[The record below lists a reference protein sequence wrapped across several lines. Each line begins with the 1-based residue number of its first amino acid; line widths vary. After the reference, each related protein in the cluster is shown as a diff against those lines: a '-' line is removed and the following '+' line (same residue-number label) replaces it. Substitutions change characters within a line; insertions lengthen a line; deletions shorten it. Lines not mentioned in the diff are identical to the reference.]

1 MKINK
6 LNLLLSIIIAFAAWV
21 YVVYNVNPTM
31 TRTYQNVNVQV
42 TGTTQLSDSGAA
54 ISNVKDT
61 RIDVKLRARRSVLDE
76 ISTKDIEAAIDVSGM
91 SVGSNEGK
99 ISITVPKDTKLIGTS
114 AQSTTVTVE
123 KKDTKTV
130 KLIAV
135 YKTAS
140 SDEEPMLTS
149 QSKDEIKITGAE
161 SLVASATAAEVVLDN
176 DKVTDSEKTFR
187 LKTYAVNSN
196 GDKIKYLTTS
206 PKKVKVTA
214 VKAELKTV
222 KLNVNTENDQ
232 DEQYQRKVDAPSQIT
247 IKGKAKDL
255 KNITSVD
262 TKSIDLSGI
271 TQDTTMDIEYDLPD
285 GVAIAN
291 SSMGAKLTIKVSGV
305 GTRTFSVAAGNITV
319 TGLSSGLS
327 GSAQSSATVTVTGTE
342 DQLSRMSAANLT
354 LTVNA
359 SGLAAGQYSLT
370 PSVRITGI
378 TGVSGSSSAVT
389 VNIYSSSGSSG
400 GSSTG
405 SSDGEDQ

>member
-99 ISITVPKDTKLIGTS
+99 ISITVPKDTKLVGTS

-232 DEQYQRKVDAPSQIT
+232 DEQYQRKVDAPSQVT
-247 IKGKAKDL
+247 IKGKAKDI

-262 TKSIDLSGI
+262 TRAIDLSEI

-291 SSMGAKLTIKVSGV
+291 SSIGAKLTVKVSGV
-305 GTRTFSVAAGNITV
+305 GTRTFNVAAGNITV

-327 GSAQSSATVTVTGTE
+327 GSVQSSATVTVTGTE
-342 DQLSRMSAANLT
+342 DQLSKLSASNFT
-354 LTVNA
+354 LTVDA
-359 SGLAAGQYSLT
+359 SGLTAGQHSLT
-370 PSVRITGI
+370 PSVRVTGV
-378 TGVSGSSSAVT
+378 TGVSAVSSGVT
-389 VNIYSSSGSSG
+389 VNIYSSSGTSG

-405 SSDGEDQ
+405 TSDEGNQ